1 MWLIFFLLYWI
12 FYFSD
17 WQLFLSN
24 SSLKRI
30 TPPFFLLRSKQGK
43 PTIQRRERN
52 TFRQHLT
59 AQLVAAFCRRLFVGV
74 FVGIFCR
81 QFLSAFLS
89 AFFDVVF
96 VGVFCRRF
104 CWRFFVG
111 VFRWRFFLSALFLRA
126 ICRNDFAA
134 KSFPSGVGTAQWS
147 STTSFR
153 HARTCPRHMQ
163 REIVCLPFPRSKNW
177 EK

>member
-74 FVGIFCR
+74 FFCR
-81 QFLSAFLS
+81 HLLSP
-89 AFFDVVF
+89 VF
-96 VGVFCRRF
+96 VGDLCGHSLSSFICRRF
-104 CWRFFVG
+104 CWRFFCRCFFYVQFVG
-111 VFRWRFFLSALFLRA
+111 TILQRNLFPAALAPHNGLAQPLLDMQGLVHVTCSAKLCACPFH
-126 ICRNDFAA
+126 AA
-134 KSFPSGVGTAQWS
+134 KT
-147 STTSFR
+147 
-153 HARTCPRHMQ
+153 
-163 REIVCLPFPRSKNW
+163 
-177 EK
+177 EKSRMLSLRFEL